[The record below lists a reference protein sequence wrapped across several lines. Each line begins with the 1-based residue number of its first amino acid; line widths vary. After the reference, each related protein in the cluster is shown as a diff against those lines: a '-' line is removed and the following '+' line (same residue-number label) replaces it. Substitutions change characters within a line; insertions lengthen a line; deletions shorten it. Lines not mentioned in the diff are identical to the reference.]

1 MLLLIYNPFY
11 LPNIIIHVIKHNVK
25 VSLLHF
31 VCCLE
36 TKDYICGMKK
46 ELGKWLMD
54 IAKYMATALL
64 LSSAFGDMGNL
75 LVVISVI
82 IATALTLFV
91 GLLLVKDKKEEKEI

>member
-1 MLLLIYNPFY
+1 M
-11 LPNIIIHVIKHNVK
+11 
-25 VSLLHF
+25 
-31 VCCLE
+31 E
-36 TKDYICGMKK
+36 TKVYICDMKK

-64 LSSAFGDMGNL
+64 LSSAFGDMENI

-91 GLLLVKDKKEEKEI
+91 GLLLVKDKKEEKEV

>member
-1 MLLLIYNPFY
+1 
-11 LPNIIIHVIKHNVK
+11 
-25 VSLLHF
+25 
-31 VCCLE
+31 
-36 TKDYICGMKK
+36 MKK

>member
-1 MLLLIYNPFY
+1 
-11 LPNIIIHVIKHNVK
+11 
-25 VSLLHF
+25 
-31 VCCLE
+31 
-36 TKDYICGMKK
+36 
-46 ELGKWLMD
+46 MD

>member
-1 MLLLIYNPFY
+1 
-11 LPNIIIHVIKHNVK
+11 
-25 VSLLHF
+25 
-31 VCCLE
+31 
-36 TKDYICGMKK
+36 MKK

-91 GLLLVKDKKEEKEI
+91 GLLLIRDKKEEKEI